1 MGMRKDLHEACTLVL
16 QELRERLPESST
28 KGFMPSPEVYKAMK
42 ELDKYLKEKS
52 A

>member
-28 KGFMPSPEVYKAMK
+28 KGFMPSVEVVEAIKK
-42 ELDKYLKEKS
+42 LDNYLKEKS